1 MDFLD
6 KNSKIS
12 GLQSGNRKF
21 YSTETALLHYTDQL
35 RKKMD
40 EKHISV
46 VALLY
51 MSNAFDSIQHDNLL
65 SKLHLLDVSASALAW
80 FKSHL
85 SLRKQVVRIGSDLSA
100 HYAACDLLDHQ
111 RLGWKLIEEIG
122 SLQNKKD
129 ELGGGGGAAHRTQRT
144 AAWDAFRHVRNKLK
158 RTIRVARE

>member
-21 YSTETALLHYTDQL
+21 HSTETALLHYTDQL

-51 MSNAFDSIQHDNLL
+51 MSNAFDSIQYDNLL
-65 SKLHLLDVSASALAW
+65 SKLHLLGVSASALAW

-85 SLRKQVVRIGSDLSA
+85 SLRKQVDRIGSDLLA

-129 ELGGGGGAAHRTQRT
+129 ELGGGGGCCPKNTK
-144 AAWDAFRHVRNKLK
+144 DSSLGC
-158 RTIRVARE
+158 ISSC

>member
-21 YSTETALLHYTDQL
+21 HSTETPLLHYTDQL

-65 SKLHLLDVSASALAW
+65 SKLHLLSVSASALAW

-129 ELGGGGGAAHRTQRT
+129 ELGGGGGGGCCP
-144 AAWDAFRHVRNKLK
+144 
-158 RTIRVARE
+158 

>member
-21 YSTETALLHYTDQL
+21 HSTETALLHYTDQL

-65 SKLHLLDVSASALAW
+65 SKLHLLGVSASALAW

-100 HYAACDLLDHQ
+100 HYAACDLLD
-111 RLGWKLIEEIG
+111 LGWKLIEEIG
-122 SLQNKKD
+122 SLPNEKD
-129 ELGGGGGAAHRTQRT
+129 ELGGGGRCCP
-144 AAWDAFRHVRNKLK
+144 
-158 RTIRVARE
+158 